1 MGEDISVGLNSLF
14 CLKTLTLQVAV
25 SHSGFQCVK
34 GNGSTSQLVGT
45 LQK

>member
-14 CLKTLTLQVAV
+14 CLKTLQVAV

-34 GNGSTSQLVGT
+34 GNGITSQLVGT
-45 LQK
+45 LRK